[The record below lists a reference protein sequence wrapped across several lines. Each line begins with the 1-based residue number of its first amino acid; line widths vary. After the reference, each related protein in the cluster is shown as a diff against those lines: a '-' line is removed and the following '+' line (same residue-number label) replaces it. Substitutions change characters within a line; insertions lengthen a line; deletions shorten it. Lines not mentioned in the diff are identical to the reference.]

1 MKIDVEQVATC
12 VRRLTIE
19 IPADRVHQ
27 ELERVYKSLQR
38 RVKIP
43 GFRPGKIPRRI
54 LENQYRP
61 SVEQEVLQ
69 TLIPEAL
76 SEAFMKESLR
86 PVGEPHIENVSLTQD
101 QPLRFVA
108 TTQVIPAFTVGDY
121 HSWQFERRIPVVL
134 DADVERA
141 VDRLRER
148 HAVLETV
155 TGRPVQSGDF
165 VIVDYTGVLQGRPLP
180 QATGTNTLVEVGA
193 GRFLPEIEH
202 GLIGMVQGE
211 EKTIPVQF
219 SEDFRDAAIAGKVVE
234 FQVRASEI
242 KQKVLPEVD
251 DEFARA
257 YENVDTMAALRERLH
272 GELEKVAV
280 QQADEVLQ
288 RDILTKL
295 VAENAIDVPDV
306 LVDEQMLRLYLR
318 YKRQEIGRELTE
330 ADYPS
335 DLDSLRETFAAPA
348 LEAVRG
354 QLLLH
359 HLGEEAGI
367 TVAPEE
373 LEAEITML
381 ASRAAQNPEALKHAM
396 QRNGSL
402 STLEANLRERKI
414 FAKILANV
422 QITDKIVSEKTT
434 APEI

>member
-19 IPADRVHQ
+19 IPADRVHR

-69 TLIPEAL
+69 ALIPEAL

-86 PVGEPHIENVSLTQD
+86 SVGEPHIENVSLTKD

-121 HSWQFERRIPVVL
+121 HTWQFERRIPVVVA
-134 DADVERA
+134 ADVERA

-165 VIVDYTGVLQGRPLP
+165 VIVEYTGVLQGRPLP
-180 QATGTNTLVEVGA
+180 QAKGTNTLVEVGA
-193 GRFLPEIEH
+193 GQFLPEIEQ

-219 SEDFRDAAIAGKVVE
+219 SGDFRDATIAGKVVE

-288 RDILTKL
+288 RHILTKL

-318 YKRQEIGRELTE
+318 YKRQETGRELTE

-359 HLGEEAGI
+359 HIGEEAGI
-367 TVAPEE
+367 TVTPEE

-422 QITDKIVSEKTT
+422 QITDKIVSEAAT
-434 APEI
+434 ASET